1 MNIPHK
7 YLINNGLSESK
18 KKFYEKLTSSYKR
31 AYSEYRKKNMTDFN
45 KKVINWLFSQNEET
59 RMILCSVENKKYTN
73 TIHEAF
79 TYYEQN
85 SKDIKFIITDEDD
98 LDGEKFKLEKTSFY
112 EYTTHENNNNTNS
125 DCNNINQGKNNFEKI
140 SNSFLDNIVFY
151 QCESPVDDFN
161 NYSDYFTLDPEFFNN
176 EEIFRNKCNELSDNH
191 FLSSPI
197 MTKKEVQSKANILS
211 FELPNWISNDNHE
224 NNEENYYKKKY
235 FSLAQYMLA
244 LIEQV
249 LSIRYLLYY
258 ESKNLKDI
266 VSSTYLYDLFNK
278 KELILSHLNNIG
290 IKPKMFSIQFK
301 IADITTKIFY
311 DKNIEEFIKE
321 KKNNKIEYDFFKGK
335 DNLEYYQ
342 RYNIESEEIIENL
355 MEKYKN
361 DTFNFN
367 KSILNI

>member
-1 MNIPHK
+1 M
-7 YLINNGLSESK
+7 
-18 KKFYEKLTSSYKR
+18 LT
-31 AYSEYRKKNMTDFN
+31 
-45 KKVINWLFSQNEET
+45 
-59 RMILCSVENKKYTN
+59 
-73 TIHEAF
+73 
-79 TYYEQN
+79 
-85 SKDIKFIITDEDD
+85 
-98 LDGEKFKLEKTSFY
+98 
-112 EYTTHENNNNTNS
+112 
-125 DCNNINQGKNNFEKI
+125 
-140 SNSFLDNIVFY
+140 
-151 QCESPVDDFN
+151 
-161 NYSDYFTLDPEFFNN
+161 
-176 EEIFRNKCNELSDNH
+176 
-191 FLSSPI
+191 
-197 MTKKEVQSKANILS
+197 
-211 FELPNWISNDNHE
+211 
-224 NNEENYYKKKY
+224 
-235 FSLAQYMLA
+235 

-367 KSILNI
+367 KNILNK